1 MNDTDDLG
9 ALLDAHEKKQ
19 AEALDAQ
26 FTPIAW
32 VCHNCAALVMNR
44 EHHHGFHQAIEQL
57 ATTTADAI
65 MKLAKAI

>member
-1 MNDTDDLG
+1 MSTDDDLG
-9 ALLDAHEKKQ
+9 ALLDAHQKKQ
-19 AEALDAQ
+19 AEAVDAE

-44 EHHHGFHQAIEQL
+44 EHHHGFHQVLEQL

-65 MKLAKAI
+65 GKLAKAI